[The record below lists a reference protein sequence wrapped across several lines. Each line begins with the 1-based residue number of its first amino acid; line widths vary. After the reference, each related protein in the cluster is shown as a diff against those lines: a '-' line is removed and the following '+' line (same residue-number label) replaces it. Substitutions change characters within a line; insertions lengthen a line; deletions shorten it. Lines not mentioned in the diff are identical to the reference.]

1 MSGSSLGNGYLLA
14 VLNGTQEMK
23 MSPAPLPN
31 YGDIKN
37 GVGFFYKESLKRQ

>member
-23 MSPAPLPN
+23 MSPAPLS
-31 YGDIKN
+31 KLWRHKKWSR
-37 GVGFFYKESLKRQ
+37 VLL